1 MSGMRIDVSLLLK
14 GPVGSSDDIWIDE
27 TGVSETLDH
36 IEGDVTLVRTNRG
49 ILVKGTVSARI
60 KGTCSRCL
68 EPAVSI
74 AKLDI
79 AEEVLQEMSRSGG
92 FSPNNR
98 SEYIINSNQVL
109 DLNEII
115 AQYAHMAR
123 PMKFLCKPDCAG
135 ICPTCGYN
143 LNQGSCACASQTHDS
158 RWAKLI
164 NMRKEDSI

>member
-1 MSGMRIDVSLLLK
+1 MHIDVSQLLK
-14 GPVGSSDDIWIDE
+14 GPVGSSEDIRVDE

-36 IEGDVTLVRTNRG
+36 IEGDFALVRTNRG

-60 KGTCSRCL
+60 KGICSRCL
-68 EPAVSI
+68 EPTTSTV
-74 AKLDI
+74 KLDI
-79 AEEVLQEMSRSGG
+79 AEEALQKKSRSGE
-92 FSPNNR
+92 FSSFNR

-143 LNQGSCACASQTHDS
+143 LNQGSCTCASQTHDS